1 MFKKILVATD
11 GSEPSNRAIGVAVQL
26 AKTVGAGIV
35 GMTAVEAYPY
45 AAVGEFSPAAYNDF
59 QAHAAAMANDRLA
72 AVERAARA
80 AGLAYEAR
88 MAESSAP
95 YRAIID
101 AARDAGCDLIVM
113 ASHGRRGLG
122 AVLLGSETQRVLT
135 HAECPVLV
143 VR

>member
-11 GSEPSNRAIGVAVQL
+11 GSELSHKAIDTAVQL
-26 AKTVGAGIV
+26 AKSVGAAVV
-35 GMTAVEAYPY
+35 GMTAVEGYPY

-59 QAHAAAMANDRLA
+59 QARAAAMANDRLA
-72 AVERAARA
+72 AVERAVRA
-80 AGLAYEAR
+80 AGLVYDSR
-88 MAESSAP
+88 MVESTVP

-122 AVLLGSETQRVLT
+122 GVLLGSETQRVLT

>member
-11 GSEPSNRAIGVAVQL
+11 GSELSRKAIDVAVQL

-45 AAVGEFSPAAYNDF
+45 AAVGEFSPAAYIDF

-72 AVERAARA
+72 AVER
-80 AGLAYEAR
+80 
-88 MAESSAP
+88 
-95 YRAIID
+95 

>member
-1 MFKKILVATD
+1 MFTKVLVATD
-11 GSEPSNRAIGVAVQL
+11 GSELSGKAIDIAVGL
-26 AKTVGAGIV
+26 AKAVGASVV
-35 GMTAVEAYPY
+35 GMTAVEGYPY
-45 AAVGEFSPAAYNDF
+45 ATVGEFSPAAYNDY
-59 QAHAAAMANDRLA
+59 QARAAALANDRLA

-80 AGLAYEAR
+80 AGLGYESR
-88 MAESSAP
+88 MAETAVP

-122 AVLLGSETQRVLT
+122 AVVLGSETQRVLT